1 MSPPGGRR
9 PRFVGERGSGTLLV
23 AAVMLVVMVVAGVAV
38 VLAGYVAAQHGA
50 AGAAD
55 LAALSGSAAYVRG
68 QNACVAARAAARDN
82 GTTLQSCS
90 VSGDSFGFV
99 VRVSLVR
106 RLRAPPGLPATVTAK
121 AEAGRLAGG

>member
-9 PRFVGERGSGTLLV
+9 WRRAGERGSGTLLV

-38 VLAGYVAAQHGA
+38 VLTGYVAAQHGA

-68 QNACVAARAAARDN
+68 EDACLAARASARGN
-82 GTTLQSCS
+82 GTTLQACA
-90 VSGDSFGFV
+90 VSGDSFDFV
-99 VRVSLVR
+99 VRVSVVR
-106 RLRAPPGLPATVTAK
+106 HLRAPPGLPATVTAK
-121 AEAGRLAGG
+121 AEAGRLSGG